1 MDNQVTEP
9 TSSAL
14 KVDGAAQAMGAFL
27 EPQAHE
33 KSAQALEKEVL
44 DDLSGRRDRNDTFS
58 EEPVTEDAEQDLYA
72 RDDEAVTIVV
82 DGKTVN
88 LSKAELADAYKNGLR
103 QSDYTRKTMEVAEQR
118 KAADAE
124 IQRATQE
131 RQEYASNLQKMAAQ
145 IEGALNQQQQID
157 WEHLL
162 DNNPAEYLK
171 QQHLYQ
177 RRQAAYQK
185 NIQQQQHLAHIAQAE
200 QAHHLQSVLHTQQEE
215 LLAKL
220 PDWKDSRKAEAE
232 SNAIRRYLL
241 EQGFEHHLVDSIAD
255 HKAVLLGRKAMLYD
269 AMMSKANAA
278 AKRVTSI
285 PQKVVRPGV
294 GESPGGDGRQA
305 AMQRLAK
312 SGRVEDA
319 ASLFAKFI

>member
-14 KVDGAAQAMGAFL
+14 NVDGAAQAMGAFL

-33 KSAQALEKEVL
+33 KSVQALEKEVL
-44 DDLSGRRDRNDTFS
+44 DDLSGRKDRNDTLS
-58 EEPVTEDAEQDLYA
+58 AEAVDEDAERDLHA
-72 RDDEAVTIVV
+72 GDDEAVTIVV

-88 LSKAELADAYKNGLR
+88 LSKTELADAYKNGLR

-118 KAADAE
+118 KAAEAE
-124 IQRATQE
+124 IIRASQE

-162 DNNPAEYLK
+162 ENNPAEYLK

-185 NIQQQQHLAHIAQAE
+185 NIQQQQHLAHIAQVE
-200 QAHHLQSVLHTQQEE
+200 QAHHLESVLHTQQEE

-241 EQGFEHHLVDSIAD
+241 EQGFEHQLVDSIAD

>member
-14 KVDGAAQAMGAFL
+14 NVDGAAQAMGAFL

-33 KSAQALEKEVL
+33 KSVQALEKEVL
-44 DDLSGRRDRNDTFS
+44 DDLSGRKDALS
-58 EEPVTEDAEQDLYA
+58 AESVIEDAEQDIYA
-72 RDDEAVTIVV
+72 GDEEAVTIVV
-82 DGKTVN
+82 DGKTIN

-124 IQRATQE
+124 IHKATQE

-145 IEGALNQQQQID
+145 IESALNQQQQID

-200 QAHHLQSVLHTQQEE
+200 QAHHLESVLHTQQEE

-278 AKRVTSI
+278 VKRVTSI

-294 GESPGGDGRQA
+294 GESPGGEGRQA